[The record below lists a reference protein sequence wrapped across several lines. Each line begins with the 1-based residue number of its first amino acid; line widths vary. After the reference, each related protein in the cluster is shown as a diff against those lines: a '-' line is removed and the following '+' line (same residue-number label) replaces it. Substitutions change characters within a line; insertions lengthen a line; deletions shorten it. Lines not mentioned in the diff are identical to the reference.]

1 MCCCC
6 LLWMFYVC
14 IVFFFSSRRRH
25 TRCALVTGVQTC
37 ALPIYDEQSVTQIRL
52 LHPDKIGQFKASLK
66 STIGNAHM
74 KEIGAVLLTLLV
86 LPARNL
92 QQILLRHDVDVF
104 GAEPGNGQCDAI
116 AVVAQPLYIDGGIVI
131 GLLQACAV
139 FEQVKQPVSSPRRT
153 SNRGKTGSGPGGE
166 KR

>member
-1 MCCCC
+1 MRISD
-6 LLWMFYVC
+6 WSSDVC
-14 IVFFFSSRRRH
+14 SSD
-25 TRCALVTGVQTC
+25 L
-37 ALPIYDEQSVTQIRL
+37 L
-52 LHPDKIGQFKASLK
+52 LHPDKISQFKASLK

-116 AVVAQPLYIDGGIVI
+116 AVVAQPLYIEGGIVI
-131 GLLQACAV
+131 GLLQADR
-139 FEQVKQPVSSPRRT
+139 KSTRLNSSH
-153 SNRGKTGSGPGGE
+153 
-166 KR
+166 

>member
-1 MCCCC
+1 MRISD
-6 LLWMFYVC
+6 WSSDVC
-14 IVFFFSSRRRH
+14 SSD
-25 TRCALVTGVQTC
+25 L
-37 ALPIYDEQSVTQIRL
+37 L
-52 LHPDKIGQFKASLK
+52 LHPDKISQFKASLK

-116 AVVAQPLYIDGGIVI
+116 AVVAQPLYIEGGIVI

-139 FEQVKQPVSSPRRT
+139 FEQVKQPVEAHRRT
-153 SNRGKTGSGPGGE
+153 AIRGKIKLSHLQILFRA
-166 KR
+166 K

>member
-1 MCCCC
+1 MCISDCSSD
-6 LLWMFYVC
+6 VC
-14 IVFFFSSRRRH
+14 SSD
-25 TRCALVTGVQTC
+25 L
-37 ALPIYDEQSVTQIRL
+37 SVTQIRL

-116 AVVAQPLYIDGGIVI
+116 AVVAQPLYIEGGISSEAHTSE
-131 GLLQACAV
+131 LQSLMRNSYAV
-139 FEQVKQPVSSPRRT
+139 FCLK
-153 SNRGKTGSGPGGE
+153 K
-166 KR
+166 KK

>member
-1 MCCCC
+1 MCISDCSSD
-6 LLWMFYVC
+6 VC
-14 IVFFFSSRRRH
+14 SSD
-25 TRCALVTGVQTC
+25 L
-37 ALPIYDEQSVTQIRL
+37 SVTQIRL

-74 KEIGAVLLTLLV
+74 KEIGAALLTLLV

-116 AVVAQPLYIDGGIVI
+116 AVVAQPLYIEGGIVI
-131 GLLQACAV
+131 GLLQAFAA
-139 FEQVKQPVSSPRRT
+139 FAEVKQPVNTHSRKAHK
-153 SNRGKTGSGPGGE
+153 GKTQLTHP
-166 KR
+166 

>member
-1 MCCCC
+1 
-6 LLWMFYVC
+6 
-14 IVFFFSSRRRH
+14 
-25 TRCALVTGVQTC
+25 
-37 ALPIYDEQSVTQIRL
+37 
-52 LHPDKIGQFKASLK
+52 
-66 STIGNAHM
+66 M

-116 AVVAQPLYIDGGIVI
+116 AVAAQPIDIEGGRVI

-139 FEQVKQPVSSPRRT
+139 FEQVKQQVEAQRRT
-153 SNRGKTGSGPGGE
+153 ARSEERRVGKECVSTCRSRWSTYH
-166 KR
+166 KKKKKYKQTKK